1 MEKERHQSP
10 ATPEEIWA
18 ILHKIA
24 ARQEEFD
31 RRMEKQQRKA
41 DQEYQ
46 REKKIAKQRINK
58 LEELFTTQW
67 GKLVESLVEG
77 DLHRLLNDW
86 GIVVHD
92 TAERRKGKLDKPL
105 TEQYEFDIIATN
117 GEDIVVVEV
126 KTTLRVKH
134 VKEFLWELEQ
144 FTEWLPEYRDRRVYG
159 AVAYIKV
166 VEEAEKYATRQ
177 GLFVIR
183 ATGSSASI
191 INPAGF
197 KPKRFDTGAD
207 EC

>member
-1 MEKERHQSP
+1 MEKERHQPP

-18 ILHKIA
+18 ILREITKKQERMA
-24 ARQEEFD
+24 AEY
-31 RRMEKQQRKA
+31 EKEAKERARERKE
-41 DQEYQ
+41 D
-46 REKKIAKQRINK
+46 KKRINK
-58 LEELFTTQW
+58 LDELFTTQW
-67 GKLVESLVEG
+67 GKLIESLVEG
-77 DLHRLLNDW
+77 DLHRLLNEW
-86 GIVVHD
+86 GIAIHD

-117 GEDIVVVEV
+117 SEDVVVVEV

-166 VEEAEKYATRQ
+166 VEEAEKYAARQ

-191 INPAGF
+191 INSAGF
-197 KPKRFDTGAD
+197 KPKRFDTALKRS
-207 EC
+207 

>member
-1 MEKERHQSP
+1 MEKERHQSS

-18 ILHKIA
+18 ILREITKKQERMA
-24 ARQEEFD
+24 AEYEQRQ
-31 RRMEKQQRKA
+31 KQAAKERKE
-41 DQEYQ
+41 D
-46 REKKIAKQRINK
+46 KKRINK
-58 LEELFTTQW
+58 LDELFTTQW
-67 GKLVESLVEG
+67 GKLIESLVEG

-86 GIVVHD
+86 GIAVHD
-92 TAERRKGKLDKPL
+92 TSERRKGKLDRPL

-159 AVAYIKV
+159 AVAYIKA
-166 VEEAEKYATRQ
+166 VEEAEKYAARQ

-191 INPAGF
+191 INQAGF
-197 KPKRFDTGAD
+197 RPKRFDTGANVS
-207 EC
+207 

>member
-18 ILHKIA
+18 ILREIA
-24 ARQEEFD
+24 ER
-31 RRMEKQQRKA
+31 QRKA

-77 DLHRLLNDW
+77 DLHRLLNDR

-117 GEDIVVVEV
+117 GEDVVVVEV

-134 VKEFLWELEQ
+134 VKEFLWELDQ

-166 VEEAEKYATRQ
+166 VEEAEKYAAHQ

-183 ATGSSASI
+183 ATGSNASI

-197 KPKRFDTGAD
+197 KPKRFDAGASTGKVI
-207 EC
+207 

>member
-1 MEKERHQSP
+1 MEKERHQSS

-18 ILHKIA
+18 ILHEIA
-24 ARQEEFD
+24 ER
-31 RRMEKQQRKA
+31 QRKA

-46 REKKIAKQRINK
+46 REKKIAKRRINK

-86 GIVVHD
+86 GVVVHD

-117 GEDIVVVEV
+117 GEDIVIVEV

-159 AVAYIKV
+159 AVACIKA
-166 VEEAEKYATRQ
+166 VEEAEKYAARQ
-177 GLFVIR
+177 GPVR
-183 ATGSSASI
+183 
-191 INPAGF
+191 
-197 KPKRFDTGAD
+197 DTGDGKQRKYHQPGGFQA
-207 EC
+207 EALRPRGKRLVINLFFPA